1 MTKIFNFPDD
11 DHDDNVHAF
20 LLTHFYDFEK
30 TGYVFDPKK
39 ETPFAR
45 LTFNSGDSDINF
57 YELKDGRLAWYVECC
72 GELVVTEKAMD
83 IADLLIELKKLVK

>member
-1 MTKIFNFPDD
+1 MARVFNFPDD

-30 TGYVFDPKK
+30 TGYVFDH
-39 ETPFAR
+39 ETAVPFAK
-45 LTFNSGDSDINF
+45 LTFNSGDTDICF
-57 YELKDGRLAWYVECC
+57 YELTDGRLAWYDECC
-72 GELVVTEKAMD
+72 GELVVTEKPMD